1 VGEVWGSLYQAV
13 SWANSGLPTLSNAR
27 FLSWSSSLP
36 CIQVSSG
43 RAILQNNYFADNLG
57 KAISVSPTTQRVMV
71 LGNMLCGNT
80 VSLNAQ
86 TTTSA
91 NNQP

>member
-1 VGEVWGSLYQAV
+1 M
-13 SWANSGLPTLSNAR
+13 
-27 FLSWSSSLP
+27 
-36 CIQVSSG
+36 
-43 RAILQNNYFADNLG
+43 LQNSYFTDNIG
-57 KAISVSPTTQRVMV
+57 MAISVSPTTQRVMI

-86 TTTSA
+86 TTTST

>member
-1 VGEVWGSLYQAV
+1 MLI
-13 SWANSGLPTLSNAR
+13 LSNAR
-27 FLSWSSSLP
+27 FLSLSSSLP
-36 CIQVSSG
+36 CVQITSG

-57 KAISVSPTTQRVMV
+57 RAISVTPTTQRVMV

-80 VSLNAQ
+80 VSLNAAI
-86 TTTSA
+86 TTSA

>member
-1 VGEVWGSLYQAV
+1 L
-13 SWANSGLPTLSNAR
+13 LTLSNAR

-36 CIQVSSG
+36 CIQISSG
-43 RAILQNNYFADNLG
+43 LAILQGNYFTTNSAV
-57 KAISVSPTTQRVMV
+57 AISASPTAQRVMV

-80 VSLNAQ
+80 VTLNAA

>member
-1 VGEVWGSLYQAV
+1 
-13 SWANSGLPTLSNAR
+13 
-27 FLSWSSSLP
+27 LP
-36 CIQVSSG
+36 CIHISSG
-43 RAILQNNYFADNLG
+43 RAILQNNYFTDNIG
-57 KAISVSPTTQRVMV
+57 VAINVSPTTQRVMV

-80 VSLNAQ
+80 VSLNAA